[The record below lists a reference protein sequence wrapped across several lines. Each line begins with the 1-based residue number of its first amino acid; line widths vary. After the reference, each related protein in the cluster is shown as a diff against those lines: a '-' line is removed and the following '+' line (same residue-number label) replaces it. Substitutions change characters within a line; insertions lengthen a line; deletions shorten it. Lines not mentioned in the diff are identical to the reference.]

1 MKHRIE
7 RPQGIPLARTLA
19 ETLMFP
25 AVLFLGL
32 LFCFP
37 TAFHAPQPHHAKI
50 VVAGPA
56 LERKVDTALQL
67 QHPGGFDVTAVA
79 DAEEARQAVLNRDAV
94 AGYAVEGRHSSVLY
108 VAKANG
114 MSLELALTK
123 GFTQLAAHN
132 HQKLTVT
139 DVAPTVSKDQN
150 ATTLVYFGVAWSVPG
165 YILATTLLR
174 AVTFNRRRK
183 LMTIVGVSALFS
195 VVGFYVGVGLDYFP
209 NDSSV
214 LAIAFLLTT
223 AVATFASGVAP
234 FTKQFFP
241 LVGMGLYIVLSV
253 PSSGVSPVP
262 LLPTFFQDLHAVMPL
277 GNAVDALKGVLYFDD
292 AGVLRPVLVLCAW
305 ITAGLALL
313 GLDAWRRHRMAARQG
328 AEVEQEDIE
337 EVEEPP
343 VEDPS
348 VEAPTP
354 TALPVHHHQF
364 GEPLPMLEG
373 TVRDEEQQPVRHAAV
388 TVMDTRGR
396 QLVRTTTNA
405 QGEYAV
411 TGLPEEFISVVVSYP
426 GRNPVVHQK
435 LLQSG
440 VAVRAD
446 FTMHDRRNGASP
458 RTPSDGTGP
467 KMTHETGASRP

>member
-1 MKHRIE
+1 M
-7 RPQGIPLARTLA
+7 A

-25 AVLFLGL
+25 AILFLGL
-32 LFCFP
+32 LFCFSS
-37 TAFHAPQPHHAKI
+37 AFHAPQPHHTKI
-50 VVAGPA
+50 VVAHRA
-56 LERKVDTALQL
+56 LERQVDTALQRA
-67 QHPGGFDVTAVA
+67 HSDGFDVTAVA
-79 DAEEARQAVLNRDAV
+79 DARQARRAVLDRDAV
-94 AGYAVEGRHSSVLY
+94 AGYAAEGKNSVLY

-114 MSLELALTK
+114 MSLEQALTQ

-150 ATTLVYFGVAWSVPG
+150 GTTLVYLGVAWSVPG

-183 LMTIVGVSALFS
+183 LMTIAGVAALFS
-195 VVGFYVGVGLDYFP
+195 IVGFLVGVWLNYLP
-209 NDSSV
+209 NEPSA
-214 LAIAFLLTT
+214 LAIGFLLTT
-223 AVATFASGVAP
+223 AVATFSAGVAP

-241 LVGMGLYIVLSV
+241 MVGMGLFIVLSV
-253 PSSGVSPVP
+253 PTSGVAPIP

-305 ITAGLALL
+305 IAVGIALL
-313 GLDAWRRHRMAARQG
+313 GLDAWRHHRETAQG
-328 AEVEQEDIE
+328 DAEDEQEDIP
-337 EVEEPP
+337 EPP

-348 VEAPTP
+348 VEVPTP
-354 TALPVHHHQF
+354 TALPVHRHHHF

-373 TVRDEEQQPVRHAAV
+373 TVRDDEQQPVRHAAV
-388 TVMDTRGR
+388 TVMDTRGQ

-405 QGEYAV
+405 QGAYAV
-411 TGLPEEFISVVVSYP
+411 TGLPEGHIAVVVSYP

-440 VAVRAD
+440 VAVQAD
-446 FTMHDRRNGASP
+446 FTLHVR
-458 RTPSDGTGP
+458 PSRAPTRVL
-467 KMTHETGASRP
+467 SQR